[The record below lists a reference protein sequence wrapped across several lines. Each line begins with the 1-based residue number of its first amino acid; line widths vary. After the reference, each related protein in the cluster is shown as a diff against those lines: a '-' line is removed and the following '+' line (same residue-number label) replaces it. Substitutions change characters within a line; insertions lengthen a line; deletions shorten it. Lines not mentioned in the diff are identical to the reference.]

1 MMKAASCFLMSAIYV
16 APLVPPEVGV
26 MLGIVFA
33 LVGVG
38 FVLLEAK
45 P

>member
-1 MMKAASCFLMSAIYV
+1 MKKQEACFLMSAVYV

-26 MLGIVFA
+26 MLGIVFS

-38 FVLLEAK
+38 FVLLEVR
-45 P
+45 